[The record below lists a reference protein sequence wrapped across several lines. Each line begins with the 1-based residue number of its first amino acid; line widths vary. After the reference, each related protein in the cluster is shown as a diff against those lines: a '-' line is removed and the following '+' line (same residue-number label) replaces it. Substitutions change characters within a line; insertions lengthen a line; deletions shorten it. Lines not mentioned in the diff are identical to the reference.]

1 MTAILYRDMG
11 ERFSGSWRIVAA
23 TLFSAVLIVGAYLV
37 ARSVQ
42 SPSLAQASEESALL
56 QAIATKDSDADG
68 LPDWEEALY
77 GSDPRSVDSFHL
89 GMTDGEAV
97 ARGLIVPK
105 AIADISVA
113 TSSPAT
119 DDVANID
126 SSLPPA
132 PADGTLTA
140 AFAQNFFAL
149 YLAAKQNN
157 GGADLTEADMQS
169 IASDALKSLSAVARS
184 APDFKSTKDIV
195 VSGSGPAAMKDYAER
210 ADAVLRKNT
219 TNATTN
225 EIEYLKR
232 VIVSNDATALPY
244 IIAIAKGYRDSAVG
258 LSMLPVPQE
267 LAVSDLAL
275 VNAMMRVSQAIT
287 DFARVEA
294 DPLTTM
300 LALQQ
305 YPQTVASLG
314 TAFIDISKAY
324 AAAGISLPV
333 GAPGASFVNLISD
346 LADEQAVAKKP

>member
-89 GMTDGEAV
+89 GMTDSEAV
-97 ARGLIVPK
+97 VRGLIVPK
-105 AIADISVA
+105 AIADISVT

-119 DDVANID
+119 ADVANID
-126 SSLPPA
+126 GSLPSA

-184 APDFKSTKDIV
+184 APDFKSMKDIV
-195 VSGSGPAAMKDYAER
+195 ISGSGPDAMKEYAER
-210 ADAVLRKNT
+210 AEAILRKNT
-219 TNATTN
+219 TDATSN
-225 EIEYLKR
+225 EIEYLKK
-232 VIVSNDATALPY
+232 VIVGNDTTALPY
-244 IIAIAKGYRDSAVG
+244 IISIAKGYRDSAVG
-258 LSMLPVPQE
+258 LSMSNRFCRDV
-267 LAVSDLAL
+267 V
-275 VNAMMRVSQAIT
+275 
-287 DFARVEA
+287 
-294 DPLTTM
+294 
-300 LALQQ
+300 
-305 YPQTVASLG
+305 
-314 TAFIDISKAY
+314 
-324 AAAGISLPV
+324 
-333 GAPGASFVNLISD
+333 
-346 LADEQAVAKKP
+346 